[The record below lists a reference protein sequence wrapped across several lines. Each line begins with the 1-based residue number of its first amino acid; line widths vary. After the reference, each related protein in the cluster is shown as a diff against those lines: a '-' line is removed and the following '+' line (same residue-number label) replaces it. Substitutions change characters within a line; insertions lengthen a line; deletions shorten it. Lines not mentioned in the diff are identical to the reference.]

1 MFNNDSKISRV
12 EIATNVLNRASQQ
25 LHEHDYASA
34 QVMVALAR
42 QVLEDLQL
50 DFDLHFQSEKMLKQL
65 IKQSSQN

>member
-1 MFNNDSKISRV
+1 MFNDGSKISRV
-12 EIATNVLNRASQQ
+12 EVTINVLNQALQQ

-50 DFDLHFQSEKMLKQL
+50 DFDLHFQSEEMLRQL
-65 IKQSSQN
+65 FNRSLK